1 MDNAFLRLLFSKGM
15 PDKSISIDVK
25 IEEKSNHER
34 RYTGRKMASLQSLS
48 SGVGS
53 LGPGNPDCRT
63 PVTRQIVKLDTEI
76 FREMSSLG
84 GLTSSAGLAATVQ
97 PPDLRNYL
105 LGITSTTR
113 LFLRKTCI

>member
-1 MDNAFLRLLFSKGM
+1 MDNDFLRLLFSKGM

-48 SGVGS
+48 SVGS
-53 LGPGNPDCRT
+53 LGPDNPDCRT

-84 GLTSSAGLAATVQ
+84 GPASSAGLAATVQ
-97 PPDLRNYL
+97 SPDLRNYL